1 MEVAVKTMQNDACE
15 EERIKFL
22 QEAAIMGQF
31 NNPYVVKLYGV
42 ITSSCPVSQLC
53 TVYMHRNLINPLPFI
68 VYDHL

>member
-42 ITSSCPVSQLC
+42 ITSSCPVSEKMYCPCIKSKIIHCL
-53 TVYMHRNLINPLPFI
+53 HSI
-68 VYDHL
+68 

>member
-15 EERIKFL
+15 EDRIKFL

-42 ITSSCPVSQLC
+42 ITSSCPVSQIC
-53 TVYMHRNLINPLPFI
+53 TVYGIKI
-68 VYDHL
+68 